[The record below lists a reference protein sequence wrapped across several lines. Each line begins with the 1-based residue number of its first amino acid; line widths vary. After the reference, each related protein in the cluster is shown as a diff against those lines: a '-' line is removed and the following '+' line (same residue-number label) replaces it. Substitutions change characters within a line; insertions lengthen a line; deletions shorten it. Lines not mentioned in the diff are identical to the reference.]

1 MSDHATRY
9 PEAYPLRS
17 ISADRVAEK
26 LVDLFSHH
34 GVPKEILTDQGTNFT
49 SALLRELYHMLG
61 VKAITTSPY
70 HPQTDGLVERFNQT
84 LKMMLKKVL
93 LQERRQWDKMLP
105 MVLFAYREVPQ
116 EATGF
121 SPFELM
127 YNRDIQGPLDVLKE
141 SWLPG
146 ADEMNDVAEYVMRVR
161 QRMEDAQDLVYR
173 NLEQMQIKQK
183 QWYDKQARELQL
195 KVGDQVLL
203 LLPDDTRKFTRKWQG
218 PYRIS
223 QKLGHVN
230 YEIEMPDKGRKQVFH
245 VNLLK
250 RWYPRHVVRQCNR
263 GRR

>member
-1 MSDHATRY
+1 M
-9 PEAYPLRS
+9 
-17 ISADRVAEK
+17 
-26 LVDLFSHH
+26 FSHH
-34 GVPKEILTDQGTNFT
+34 RVPKEILTDQGTNFT
-49 SALLRELYHMLG
+49 LALLRELYHMLG

-70 HPQTDGLVERFNQT
+70 HPQTDGLVKRFNQT

-105 MVLFAYREVPQ
+105 MVLFTYREVPQ

-127 YNRDIQGPLDVLKE
+127 YNQDIQGPLDVLKE

-161 QRMEDAQDLVYR
+161 QQMEDAHDLVYQ

-183 QWYDKQARELQL
+183 QWYEKRARELQL

-203 LLPDDTRKFTRKWQG
+203 AP
-218 PYRIS
+218 S
-223 QKLGHVN
+223 
-230 YEIEMPDKGRKQVFH
+230 
-245 VNLLK
+245 
-250 RWYPRHVVRQCNR
+250 
-263 GRR
+263 